1 VTRVDASISRPQP
14 SPVFQRVWKAG
25 ALLLVAAWLGAGCDE
40 RPWVTGKADP
50 KEEPNFKQADGY
62 QRIAQYPKA
71 VEYYQRALDVNPRN
85 AEAHLGLGYIYSDP
99 TKLPEYG
106 YAYYHLRRYVELSGK
121 TNDAIIVPL
130 IQAAS
135 LKLAERHANA
145 IGKIQT
151 QGEIEQIKRENAELR
166 KTVNLLGAQLSAANA
181 RLGLQVP
188 VPQTTPSQ
196 QQQQA
201 QVPAQQTTSRQ
212 SPPPATQT
220 ETPGVARQVLRQSAP
235 VQQQQP
241 ARPTVRTYRIQANDT
256 LAKVAKQ
263 YGVSLSQLQAANPGV
278 DPRKLKQGMEIR
290 LP

>member
-1 VTRVDASISRPQP
+1 MTRVDASVSRPQP

-25 ALLLVAAWLGAGCDE
+25 ALLLAAAWLGAGCDE

-62 QRIAQYPKA
+62 QRIGQYPKA

-188 VPQTTPSQ
+188 VPQAAPP

-201 QVPAQQTTSRQ
+201 QAPAQQATSRQ
-212 SPPPATQT
+212 SPQTTTQT
-220 ETPGVARQVLRQSAP
+220 ESAGVAKQVLRQSPP

-241 ARPTVRTYRIQANDT
+241 VRPTVRTYRIQANDT

-263 YGVSLSQLQAANPGV
+263 YGVSVSQLQAVNPGV
-278 DPRKLKQGMEIR
+278 DPRRLKLGMEIR

>member
-1 VTRVDASISRPQP
+1 MAAV
-14 SPVFQRVWKAG
+14 
-25 ALLLVAAWLGAGCDE
+25 LLSAVAWFGAGCDE

-62 QRIAQYPKA
+62 QRIGQYQKA

-85 AEAHLGLGYIYSDP
+85 AEAHLGLGYIYSDS

-121 TNDAIIVPL
+121 TNDTIVVPR

-135 LKLAERHANA
+135 LKLAELHANA

-151 QGEIEQIKRENAELR
+151 QGEIEQIKRENSELK
-166 KTVNLLGAQLSAANA
+166 KTVNLLGAQLAAANA

-188 VPQTTPSQ
+188 VTTPVTQ
-196 QQQQA
+196 QQQQ
-201 QVPAQQTTSRQ
+201 QQQQSPPAQQTPVRQTVATPTNAAPVSR
-212 SPPPATQT
+212 T
-220 ETPGVARQVLRQSAP
+220 VLRQNTVQPQP
-235 VQQQQP
+235 V
-241 ARPTVRTYRIQANDT
+241 ARPAVRIHRVQANET
-256 LAKVAKQ
+256 FAKIARQ
-263 YGVSLSQLQAANPGV
+263 YGLTIPQLQAVNPGI
-278 DPRKLKQGMEIR
+278 DSRKLKVGMEIR

>member
-1 VTRVDASISRPQP
+1 MTLVDASVSRPQP

-25 ALLLVAAWLGAGCDE
+25 ALLLAAAWLGAGCDE

-62 QRIAQYPKA
+62 QRIGQYPKA

-188 VPQTTPSQ
+188 VPQAAPP

-201 QVPAQQTTSRQ
+201 QAPAQQATSRL
-212 SPPPATQT
+212 SPQTTTQT
-220 ETPGVARQVLRQSAP
+220 ESAGVAKQVLRQSAP

-241 ARPTVRTYRIQANDT
+241 VRPTVRTYRIQANDT

-263 YGVSLSQLQAANPGV
+263 YGVSVSQLQAVNPGV
-278 DPRKLKQGMEIR
+278 DPRRLKLGMEIR